1 MIGDM
6 AGGVD
11 LRQIVGVEF
20 LSGMGIGFEGENIF
34 CRFGV

>member
-11 LRQIVGVEF
+11 RRQTEGVV
-20 LSGMGIGFEGENIF
+20 LIPGMGSGFEGENIF